1 MSDYMISILDENEYD
16 RRRISYK
23 ELNSLSDDNDV

>member
-16 RRRISYK
+16 RRISYK

>member
-16 RRRISYK
+16 KQYHQYK
-23 ELNSLSDDNDV
+23 ELNSLSDDNDL